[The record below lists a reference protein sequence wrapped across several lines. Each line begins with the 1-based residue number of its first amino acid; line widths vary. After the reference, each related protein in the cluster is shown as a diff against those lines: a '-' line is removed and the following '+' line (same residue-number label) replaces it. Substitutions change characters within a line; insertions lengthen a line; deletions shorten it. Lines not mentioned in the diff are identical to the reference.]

1 MGPYISGY
9 GGMKTTCLLQVYEK
23 CTKSNVSVMS
33 LKGLQILKSA
43 E

>member
-23 CTKSNVSVMS
+23 CIKSNVSVIS
-33 LKGLQILKSA
+33 LKGLQILKIA

>member
-9 GGMKTTCLLQVYEK
+9 GGMKTKCLLQVYEK
-23 CTKSNVSVMS
+23 CINSNVSVVS
-33 LKGLQILKSA
+33 LKGSQILKSA